1 MRSKLL
7 GVTPRWTIVASLP
20 GVEEIT
26 SVAFKMLQK
35 PAGYSPAAWTTWPN
49 AHFTFYGCALLS
61 KRGEIMTV
69 RWALGE
75 GGEGVVNRKNR
86 GYMKASIHYNFQSL
100 EIRRSADVC

>member
-1 MRSKLL
+1 
-7 GVTPRWTIVASLP
+7 
-20 GVEEIT
+20 
-26 SVAFKMLQK
+26 
-35 PAGYSPAAWTTWPN
+35 
-49 AHFTFYGCALLS
+49 
-61 KRGEIMTV
+61 MTV